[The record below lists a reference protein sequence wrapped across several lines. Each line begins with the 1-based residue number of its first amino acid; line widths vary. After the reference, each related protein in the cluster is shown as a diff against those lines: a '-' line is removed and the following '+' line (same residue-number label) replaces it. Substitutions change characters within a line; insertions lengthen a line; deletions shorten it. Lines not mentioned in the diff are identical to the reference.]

1 MIYMIKIHPYIL
13 IIALSSC
20 SGFDYFQAAPLVKN
34 SLMGYKDIDISDEF
48 YDQQEYSFAKIKI
61 GRSSPVI
68 LSLAF
73 IEDGI
78 YEWISADE
86 ERIYTLNGKIIRT
99 VGLDHNLNFLTGKSL
114 PEFNLL
120 PMTQSRL
127 AELTNPSAMI
137 TQTAQIYADHNSGI
151 IYEEVI
157 TSSFDWGYTNTY
169 EVDQDSGLVKKST
182 QKIHPYLS
190 ELNIEFFYKF

>member
-1 MIYMIKIHPYIL
+1 M
-13 IIALSSC
+13 SSC
-20 SGFDYFQAAPLVKN
+20 SGFDYFQAAPLIKN
-34 SLMGYKDIDISDEF
+34 SLMGYKDINISDEF
-48 YDQQEYSFAKIKI
+48 YDQQEYSFVKIKI

-86 ERIYTLNGKIIRT
+86 ERIYTFNGKIIKT
-99 VGLDHNLNFLTGKSL
+99 LGLDHNLNFLTGKSL

-127 AELTNPSAMI
+127 AELTNPSGMI
-137 TQTAQIYADHNSGI
+137 TQTAKIYADHNAGI
-151 IYEEVI
+151 IYEEVV
-157 TSSFDWGYTNTY
+157 TSSFNWTYTNTY

-182 QKIHPYLS
+182 QKVHPYLS
-190 ELNIEFFYKF
+190 EFSIEFFYKF